1 MISALR
7 TYVFFLT
14 LVNEALPSESES
26 TYLAAVSA
34 PFSVNDTVAKGTG
47 SDVFESTSL
56 SFTVTCANADT
67 LTKSAMTREIIFV
80 ECFIAKFRHCLKPK
94 V

>member
-56 SFTVTCANADT
+56 SFTVTCANADA
-67 LTKSAMTREIIFV
+67 LTKSAMMREIIFD
-80 ECFIAKFRHCLKPK
+80 ECFIVKFRHCLKPK